1 MGIYSD
7 RLEEAIAAYYLRIK
21 SKPFDLI
28 KLDDETAGLIYYV
41 AFSHAIQQ
49 GDYQRLIKATVDRIP
64 FPDEFLPILSDILT
78 NNKLKK
84 IDNGRPQKITESQ
97 KITLYIDMLE
107 QVKLHEK
114 SKHKGF
120 DEFAENRHEK
130 WGSNDPQFY
139 KRVWKECEE
148 KKNLNIEKIEKLFI
162 K

>member
-1 MGIYSD
+1 MGFYSD
-7 RLEEAIAAYYLRIK
+7 RLEEAIRTYYLRIK
-21 SKPFDLI
+21 SKPVKEI
-28 KLDDETAGLIYYV
+28 TAKDDVAGITYYL
-41 AFSHAIQQ
+41 AFSYAIQQ
-49 GDYQRLIKATVDRIP
+49 GDYQRLIDATVDGIP

-97 KITLYIDMLE
+97 KLTLYIDMLE

-114 SKHKGF
+114 SKHKVF

-148 KKNLNIEKIEKLFI
+148 KKDLNIEKIEKLFI